1 MTKIKHNKIKNTG
14 ILFEALVRQITADV
28 LEDKK
33 SSVSLQ
39 IIKEYFN
46 KNTELRKEV
55 QLYHSLIK
63 EKFASEV
70 KASSFIDMVVDARKK
85 LNNSKLRREKYDII
99 KKLKENFSIE
109 NLFSSR
115 IDAYPVYA
123 SIYKLFEYSLQ
134 ANEATNP
141 ADLINAKFT
150 VVDHLVRKNKVDA
163 KVKNPI
169 VETLS
174 KEPMQIR
181 VLTQQI
187 IVDNFNK
194 AFSNKLTEEQKL
206 LVRDYI
212 NSVSNTN
219 PLNEA
224 IIKRLPSIN
233 KKLTN
238 IINTVPDEAIKIKI
252 KEVKTNINKL
262 KNFKV
267 IKDKHI
273 LALLRTYSLI
283 DEISSHMKKHRCI
296 QKSLVENKNE

>member
-1 MTKIKHNKIKNTG
+1 MAKIKHNKIKNTG
-14 ILFEALVRQITADV
+14 ILFEALARQITADV

-33 SSVSLQ
+33 SSVSSQ

-63 EKFASEV
+63 EKFVSEV
-70 KASSFIDMVVDARKK
+70 KASSFVDMVVDARKK
-85 LNNSKLRREKYDII
+85 LNNSKLRREKYEII

-115 IDAYPVYA
+115 IEAYPVYA

-134 ANEATNP
+134 VNEATNP
-141 ADLINAKFT
+141 TDLINAKFT
-150 VVDHLVRKNKVDA
+150 VVDHLIRKTTTITKS
-163 KVKNPI
+163 KNTV

-174 KEPMQIR
+174 KEPMPIR

-187 IVDNFNK
+187 IVDNFNN
-194 AFSNKLTEEQKL
+194 AFSNKLSEEQKL

-212 NSVSNTN
+212 NNVSNTN

-224 IIKRLPSIN
+224 ILKRLPVIS
-233 KKLTN
+233 KKLAYL
-238 IINTVPDEAIKIKI
+238 ISVIPDDAIKIKVA
-252 KEVKTNINKL
+252 EVKTNINKL
-262 KNFKV
+262 KNFKTP
-267 IKDKHI
+267 KDSHV

-283 DEISSHMKKHRCI
+283 DEITNHMKQQGCGK
-296 QKSLVENKNE
+296 KTLTEKKK

>member
-33 SSVSLQ
+33 SSVSSQ
-39 IIKEYFN
+39 IIKEFFN
-46 KNTELRKEV
+46 KNTELRKEL

-63 EKFASEV
+63 ENYTNEV
-70 KASSFIDMVVDARKK
+70 KASSFVDAVVDARKK
-85 LNNSKLRREKYDII
+85 LNNSKLRREKYEII

-115 IDAYPVYA
+115 IDTYPVYA

-134 ANEATNP
+134 ENELTNP
-141 ADLINAKFT
+141 SDLISAKFT
-150 VVDHLVRKNKVDA
+150 VVDHLVRKNTS
-163 KVKNPI
+163 KVKPKNSI
-169 VETLS
+169 VETLT
-174 KEPMQIR
+174 KEPMQVR

-212 NSVSNTN
+212 NNVSNTN

-224 IIKRLPSIN
+224 ILKRLPVIS
-233 KKLTN
+233 KKLKQLIDT
-238 IINTVPDEAIKIKI
+238 IPDKAIKIKVA
-252 KEVKTNINKL
+252 EVKSGIDKL
-262 KNFKV
+262 KNYKT
-267 IKDKHI
+267 IKDNHV

-283 DEISSHMKKHRCI
+283 DEITSHMQKHGCGD
-296 QKSLVENKNE
+296 K

>member
-1 MTKIKHNKIKNTG
+1 MIKIKHNKIKNTG
-14 ILFEALVRQITADV
+14 ILFEALVRQITADI

-33 SSVSLQ
+33 FSVSLQ

-63 EKFASEV
+63 EKFTDEI
-70 KASSFIDMVVDARKK
+70 KASSFVDMVIDARKK
-85 LNNSKLRREKYDII
+85 LNNSKLRREKYEII

-109 NLFSSR
+109 DLFSSR
-115 IDAYPVYA
+115 IDTYPIYA
-123 SIYKLFEYSLQ
+123 SIYKLFEYSLP
-134 ANEATNP
+134 ANEVANP
-141 ADLINAKFT
+141 TDLINAKFT
-150 VVDHLVRKNKVDA
+150 VVEHLVRKNKVIP
-163 KVKNPI
+163 KVKNPV

-174 KEPMQIR
+174 KEPMEIR

-194 AFSNKLTEEQKL
+194 EFSNKLTEEQKL

-219 PLNEA
+219 SLNEA
-224 IIKRLPSIN
+224 IIKKLHPIN
-233 KKLTN
+233 EKLTN
-238 IINTVPDEAIKIKI
+238 IINTIPDEAIKIKI
-252 KEVKTNINKL
+252 KEIKTNINKL
-262 KNFKV
+262 KNFKI

-283 DEISSHMKKHRCI
+283 DEISSHMKKHGCI

>member
-1 MTKIKHNKIKNTG
+1 MAKIKHNKIKNTG
-14 ILFEALVRQITADV
+14 ILFEALARQITADV

-33 SSVSLQ
+33 SSVSSQ
-39 IIKEYFN
+39 IIKEFFN
-46 KNTELRKEV
+46 KNTELRKEL

-63 EKFASEV
+63 EKFISEV
-70 KASSFIDMVVDARKK
+70 KASSFVDMVVDARKK
-85 LNNSKLRREKYDII
+85 LNNSKLRREKYEII

-115 IDAYPVYA
+115 IETYPVYA

-134 ANEATNP
+134 VNEATNP
-141 ADLINAKFT
+141 TDLIDAKFT
-150 VVDHLVRKNKVDA
+150 VVDHLIRKNIITTKP
-163 KVKNPI
+163 KNPV

-174 KEPMQIR
+174 KEPMPVR

-194 AFSNKLTEEQKL
+194 EFSNKLSEEQKL

-212 NSVSNTN
+212 NNVSNTN

-224 IIKRLPSIN
+224 ILKRLPTIN

-238 IINTVPDEAIKIKI
+238 LINVIPDDAIKIKVS
-252 KEVKTNINKL
+252 EVKSNINKL
-262 KNFKV
+262 KNVKI
-267 IKDKHI
+267 IKDNHV
-273 LALLRTYSLI
+273 LAILRTYSLI
-283 DEISSHMKKHRCI
+283 DEITSHI
-296 QKSLVENKNE
+296 QKTGCGKKSLVENKK